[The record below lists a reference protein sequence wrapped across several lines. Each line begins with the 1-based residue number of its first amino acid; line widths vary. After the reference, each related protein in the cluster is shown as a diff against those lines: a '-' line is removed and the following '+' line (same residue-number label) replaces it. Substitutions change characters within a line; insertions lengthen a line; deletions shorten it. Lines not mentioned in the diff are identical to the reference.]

1 MDEIQVTEVQESLQ
15 SCADNIEKLS
25 LVKSSQADQENIQKV
40 LAQLQREHEKIKG
53 LFDII
58 KVLSSDLLQEFHLDK
73 IKQLVGSDSI
83 NLKKMNLV
91 GVIALDMQSL
101 TQELNEI
108 LRQAVQFS
116 QTEANFSAIQN
127 DWTKRRLET
136 VNIDETTNLVFD
148 EEQLAQYKI
157 LLADNIR

>member
-58 KVLSSDLLQEFHLDK
+58 KVLSSDLLQEFHWDK

-101 TQELNEI
+101 T
-108 LRQAVQFS
+108 
-116 QTEANFSAIQN
+116 
-127 DWTKRRLET
+127 
-136 VNIDETTNLVFD
+136 
-148 EEQLAQYKI
+148 
-157 LLADNIR
+157 